1 MAHELEIVN
10 GKAQMAYVGAVP
22 WHGLGVKV
30 PADLTPEQMLD
41 AAGLNWSVEKIP
53 AYANVGGK
61 NVKIGQSALVRD
73 RDNKILDVV
82 SDDWNPVQNAEAFD
96 FFNEFVAAGDMEHL
110 AGESDNTYQYDNIN
124 YVFSAG
130 RVTYDYSNCEDVI
143 AAQDNLKELQST
155 AIALG
160 QATQKLGTPFWTVRA

>member
-1 MAHELEIVN
+1 M
-10 GKAQMAYVGAVP
+10 
-22 WHGLGVKV
+22 
-30 PADLTPEQMLD
+30 
-41 AAGLNWSVEKIP
+41 
-53 AYANVGGK
+53 
-61 NVKIGQSALVRD
+61 
-73 RDNKILDVV
+73 DNY
-82 SDDWNPVQNAEAFD
+82 QRNAEQLLDELAHLKFQQRALELKIKD
-96 FFNEFVAAGDMEHL
+96 VQAKLTVHVAAGDMEHL